1 MADKDKKPSYLIWI
15 LIAAGILVL
24 VIGIGF
30 YMLWR
35 KSSAS
40 EVKAAVVNKT
50 VEDVRVKIAQLE
62 ETIKTKDEKIQELT
76 RDVGNLKE
84 KNTELSYQIK
94 EMKTSGYGNNSRNNG
109 SFSSNRDKQIGSSK
123 TQKKQINCDDN
134 GCHDQVD
141 DLE

>member
-15 LIAAGILVL
+15 LIAAGILIL

-40 EVKAAVVNKT
+40 EVKTAIMDKT
-50 VEDVRVKIAQLE
+50 VSDIRLKVAQLE
-62 ETIKTKDEKIQELT
+62 ELVKTKDEKMQDLVKEIG
-76 RDVGNLKE
+76 DLKQ
-84 KNTELSYQIK
+84 KNTELTYQIK
-94 EMKTSGYGNNSRNNG
+94 ELKKNNTGTYAPRSG
-109 SFSSNRDKQIGSSK
+109 SNQRAV
-123 TQKKQINCDDN
+123 KKAPVCDEN
-134 GCHDQVD
+134 GCSDVVD